1 MIVFELMGSAWGLTV
16 LLLASAV
23 VGCSRSETRNSAP
36 MIVTSSKPPTPVV
49 AASSKAPAAGL
60 PVAAAASAQLPVWD
74 CPLGETQLD
83 LNNCAGADADRANAE
98 MQSVLQ
104 QIHTRH
110 AADPLFLKSLDAA
123 QAAWLKYLDAELTA
137 RFPHKEPQFYG
148 SVYPMCFAHERA
160 NLLLQ
165 RTKALKLWLTSHE
178 EGDLCL
184 GSYAPP

>member
-1 MIVFELMGSAWGLTV
+1 
-16 LLLASAV
+16 
-23 VGCSRSETRNSAP
+23 
-36 MIVTSSKPPTPVV
+36 
-49 AASSKAPAAGL
+49 
-60 PVAAAASAQLPVWD
+60 
-74 CPLGETQLD
+74 
-83 LNNCAGADADRANAE
+83 